1 MLFQKQ
7 SLPALNSNCYQ
18 SNNEEC
24 EQQLRPLFLLIRENQ
39 IDVQQENITLVGL
52 FKLLKIWRLDIPFS
66 ILAKLMLNANK
77 YCNQQLNQMINLHS
91 FHQLMHNPQLQ
102 IIYRKKPKSEIFQLI
117 GNNAYLQN
125 CQFST
130 PQTLVGLFSRLGELI
145 QRKQMYLKINNENI
159 DAKDKYTYIIQMMQ
173 NTPREQKISPRDN
186 TIEKQDSLLLG
197 NQLFSTQS
205 KVDTILLSE
214 DKDDIEENDDQF
226 PQINKPIK
234 QKFQKL
240 QNVLDLNNQQFKMNH
255 RMRKMHTTMMKHM
268 ILLKS
273 NSNVN
278 KINKLIHQTQGTFQ
292 IKLPEI

>member
-1 MLFQKQ
+1 MLFQRQ
-7 SLPALNSNCYQ
+7 SLPALNAICYH

-24 EQQLRPLFLLIRENQ
+24 ELQLRPLYLLIRENQ

-52 FKLLKIWRLDIPFS
+52 FKLLKIWKLDIPFS

-77 YCNQQLNQMINLHS
+77 YCNQQLNQMINQHS

-102 IIYRKKPKSEIFQLI
+102 IIYRKKPKSDVSQLI

-130 PQTLVGLFSRLGELI
+130 PQTIVGLFSRLGELI
-145 QRKQMYLKINNENI
+145 QRKQIYLKINNENL
-159 DAKDKYTYIIQMMQ
+159 DAKDKYSYIIKMMQ
-173 NTPREQKISPRDN
+173 NTPRDLKINPVDN
-186 TIEKQDSLLLG
+186 VTEKQDSLLIG
-197 NQLFSTQS
+197 NQYFSTQS
-205 KVDTILLSE
+205 KVDSILSLE
-214 DKDDIEENDDQF
+214 DNEENDDQF

-240 QNVLDLNNQQFKMNH
+240 QNVLDLNDQQFKMNH

-268 ILLKS
+268 IQLKQ
-273 NSNVN
+273 NQNVN
-278 KINKLIHQTQGTFQ
+278 KINKLIQQTQGKIV

>member
-7 SLPALNSNCYQ
+7 SLPALNSICYHQ
-18 SNNEEC
+18 NNEEC

-52 FKLLKIWRLDIPFS
+52 FKLLKIWKLDIPFS
-66 ILAKLMLNANK
+66 ILAKLMLYANK
-77 YCNQQLNQMINLHS
+77 YCNQQLNQMINQHS

-102 IIYRKKPKSEIFQLI
+102 MIYRKKPQSEVFQLI
-117 GNNAYLQN
+117 GNNTYLQN

-159 DAKDKYTYIIQMMQ
+159 DIKNKYSYIIQMMQ
-173 NTPREQKISPRDN
+173 NTPREQKFSPRDN
-186 TIEKQDSLLLG
+186 ITEKQDSLLLG

-205 KVDTILLSE
+205 KVDSILFLE
-214 DKDDIEENDDQF
+214 DKEELEENDDQF

-255 RMRKMHTTMMKHM
+255 RMRKMHATMMKHM
-268 ILLKS
+268 LILKS
-273 NSNVN
+273 NSNVH

>member
-1 MLFQKQ
+1 MLYQKQ
-7 SLPALNSNCYQ
+7 SLPGLNSTCYQ

-24 EQQLRPLFLLIRENQ
+24 EQQLRPLYLLILENQ

-52 FKLLKIWRLDIPFS
+52 FKLLKIWKLDIPFS

-77 YCNQQLNQMINLHS
+77 FCNQQLNQMINLHS
-91 FHQLMHNPQLQ
+91 LHQLMHNPQLQ
-102 IIYRKKPKSEIFQLI
+102 MIYRKKPKSEVFQLI

-125 CQFST
+125 CQFTT

-145 QRKQMYLKINNENI
+145 KRKQMYLKINNENI
-159 DAKDKYTYIIQMMQ
+159 DVKDKYSYIIQMMQ
-173 NTPREQKISPRDN
+173 NTPRDQKMSPRDN
-186 TIEKQDSLLLG
+186 ITDKQDSLLLG

-205 KVDTILLSE
+205 KVDSILLLEDKE
-214 DKDDIEENDDQF
+214 DKDENDDQF
-226 PQINKPIK
+226 PQINQPIK

-255 RMRKMHTTMMKHM
+255 RMRKMHSTMMNHM
-268 ILLKS
+268 ILLKQ

-278 KINKLIHQTQGTFQ
+278 KINKLIHQTQGTIQ

>member
-1 MLFQKQ
+1 MLFQRQ
-7 SLPALNSNCYQ
+7 SLPALNSICYQ

-24 EQQLRPLFLLIRENQ
+24 EQQLRPLYILIRENQ

-52 FKLLKIWRLDIPFS
+52 FKLLKIWKLDIPFS

-102 IIYRKKPKSEIFQLI
+102 MIYRKKPRSEVFQLI

-130 PQTLVGLFSRLGELI
+130 PQTIVGLFSRLGELI

-159 DAKDKYTYIIQMMQ
+159 DAKDKYSYIIKMMQ
-173 NTPREQKISPRDN
+173 NTPRDCKISPRN
-186 TIEKQDSLLLG
+186 NFTEKQDSLLLG

-205 KVDTILLSE
+205 KADSILFLE
-214 DKDDIEENDDQF
+214 DKEDNEENDDQF
-226 PQINKPIK
+226 PQINQTTK

-255 RMRKMHTTMMKHM
+255 RMRKMHTSMMKHM
-268 ILLKS
+268 LQLKQ
-273 NSNVN
+273 NQNVN
-278 KINKLIHQTQGTFQ
+278 KINKLIWQTQGKIQ